1 MKISDAAL
9 EYLFDFIGELSF
21 KRVGGTEE
29 ELAAALMV
37 AAEVENAAGEAELA
51 EFTIPASSTLEAS
64 LYAQYAGGWQAVP
77 MVPYSLCGSLGTEE
91 LELFYA
97 CRGAE
102 EDYCGRSD
110 LSGCAVMLNELTFEA
125 YKLLCKKRASAFI
138 VIAGRYYEDFKQAN
152 VYSRPLKDS
161 FLALGRIP
169 GCFITA
175 ADATELVRSGVRRV
189 RMTLRQELGEAVS
202 RNVLSV
208 IEGTELPRESVV
220 LTAHYDSV
228 PVGYGSWDNATGT
241 AALLYLYRLFKAEPP
256 RRTLRFIWCGS
267 EELGLLG
274 SRAYVSQNEE
284 LLSDVQCCFNFDMC
298 GTLLGP
304 NRIFATGGSGLKT
317 FAEQF
322 CREYGYSAA
331 IEERVHSSDSAPFC
345 DRGIP
350 ALGLSR
356 GTSTAQIHT
365 RYDTM
370 YPLGE
375 EALRRNLD
383 FAGAMV
389 SRVVNSARLPFD
401 REISE
406 EMRRALAK
414 YFNREEN

>member
-1 MKISDAAL
+1 MPI
-9 EYLFDFIGELSF
+9 
-21 KRVGGTEE
+21 
-29 ELAAALMV
+29 
-37 AAEVENAAGEAELA
+37 
-51 EFTIPASSTLEAS
+51 
-64 LYAQYAGGWQAVP
+64 
-77 MVPYSLCGSLGTEE
+77 VPYSLCGSLGTEE
-91 LELFYA
+91 LELFLRPA
-97 CRGAE
+97 AARR

-228 PVGYGSWDNATGT
+228 PVGLRLVGQRHGHGGAAVPVPPVQGGAAAAH
-241 AALLYLYRLFKAEPP
+241 AALHLVRLRGAGASGQPGRTS
-256 RRTLRFIWCGS
+256 RRTRSCFRTCS
-267 EELGLLG
+267 AA
-274 SRAYVSQNEE
+274 STSTCAARCSARTASSPRA
-284 LLSDVQCCFNFDMC
+284 
-298 GTLLGP
+298 
-304 NRIFATGGSGLKT
+304 GSGLKT

-365 RYDTM
+365 HYDTM